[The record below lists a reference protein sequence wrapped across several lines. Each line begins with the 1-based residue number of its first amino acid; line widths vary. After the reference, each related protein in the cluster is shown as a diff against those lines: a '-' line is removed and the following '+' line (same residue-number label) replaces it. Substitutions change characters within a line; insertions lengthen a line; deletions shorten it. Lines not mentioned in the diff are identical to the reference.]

1 MGHISNNSN
10 LNILEYVDEHPFPHF
25 QFIGWPDHGA
35 PKSTDSIIAL
45 AKEVRKIVSE
55 TKDNVKV
62 LVHCAAGVG
71 RTGTFIALY
80 HLMEELDEKVVQY
93 LTEDEPSTSSGN
105 EDDDIDNKITID
117 VFQTVFNLRKKRCEM
132 VKYSK
137 SMDSIFASTGLNYK
151 KYII

>member
-1 MGHISNNSN
+1 MGSLTVKNTEMQDFPNVF
-10 LNILEYVDEHPFPHF
+10 LNVLEYVDEHPFPHF
-25 QFIGWPDHGA
+25 QFVGWPDHGA
-35 PKSTDSIIAL
+35 PKTTDSILAL

-93 LTEDEPSTSSGN
+93 LTEEDEPSTSSGN
-105 EDDDIDNKITID
+105 EDDDIDDKITID

-132 VKYSK
+132 VTFLSMYSNFFSK
-137 SMDSIFASTGLNYK
+137 
-151 KYII
+151 